1 MISQLSSNFDEC
13 HQGYTF
19 MDLTFKWDGDSK
31 RQCGEQRHGDL
42 LNVYRAEKRQ
52 DMTDKITTVGKVME
66 SRI

>member
-1 MISQLSSNFDEC
+1 
-13 HQGYTF
+13 

-52 DMTDKITTVGKVME
+52 DMTDKITTVGKAME